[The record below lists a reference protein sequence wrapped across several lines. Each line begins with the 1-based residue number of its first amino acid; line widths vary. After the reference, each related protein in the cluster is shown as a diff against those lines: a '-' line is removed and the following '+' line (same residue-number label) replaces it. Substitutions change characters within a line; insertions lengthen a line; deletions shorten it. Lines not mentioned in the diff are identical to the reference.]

1 MGTSKSTCFLSLDE
15 STTKEKL
22 VEMANTRLLLRNVP
36 TFKSQASRFLA
47 AASIKSYND
56 KVLVRLKSHQVLTL
70 DGRNKPSDETI
81 SFDGPIESL
90 NLEDFENAF
99 KVKTTP
105 EIIRA
110 LAVYKICSFDFI
122 VNRNEEVK
130 ITKIVFFRFFI
141 SLYLGKLWRFIG
153 NKITTGVLSNNY

>member
-1 MGTSKSTCFLSLDE
+1 
-15 STTKEKL
+15 
-22 VEMANTRLLLRNVP
+22 MANTRLLLRNFL

-47 AASIKSYND
+47 PASIKSYND
-56 KVLVRLKSHQVLTL
+56 NVLVRSKSHQVLAL
-70 DGRNKPSDETI
+70 DGRSKPSNETI
-81 SFDGPIESL
+81 SFHGPLESL

-122 VNRNEEVK
+122 VDRNEEVK
-130 ITKIVFFRFFI
+130 ITKIPFFCRFCI
-141 SLYLGKLWRFIG
+141 S
-153 NKITTGVLSNNY
+153 T